1 MITTLLYKFI
11 GWLFVQSEDEQNLP
25 LIFLIPLVFLG
36 VLLLFIAV
44 PLDVILF
51 PIEAII
57 SLRYLYKRGDIDWLK

>member
-1 MITTLLYKFI
+1 MITTLLCKFI

-25 LIFLIPLVFLG
+25 TIFLISLVFLG

-51 PIEAII
+51 PIEAIV
-57 SLRYLYKRGDIDWLK
+57 SLIYLFKGDDIEWLK